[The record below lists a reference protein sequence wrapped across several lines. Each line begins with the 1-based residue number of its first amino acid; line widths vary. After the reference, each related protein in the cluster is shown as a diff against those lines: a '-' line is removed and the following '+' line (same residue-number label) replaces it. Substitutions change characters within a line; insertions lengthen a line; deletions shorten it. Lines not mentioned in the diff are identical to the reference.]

1 MSSGEPAHQPAGAI
15 GGSAEAAR
23 PTGWRLRRLTG
34 IILLVV
40 SLAGVGGFAS
50 FLRQVQSQTAPDI
63 ATVRADGVA
72 VLTGGRARL
81 EPAVALLRQV
91 DGARLLVSG
100 VNRNLSAETLR
111 RTLGVDESLFA
122 CCVDIDRQA
131 EDTIGNAEYTA
142 RWARE
147 HGFETLV
154 IVTNDYHMPRA
165 LLEMRRALPDVEI
178 MPYPV
183 VNRPASGR
191 PGTADFDRY
200 RVLGGEF
207 GKYLVALARPN

>member
-1 MSSGEPAHQPAGAI
+1 MSSGQRAHQRAGAI
-15 GGSAEAAR
+15 GGSAGAAR
-23 PTGWRLRRLTG
+23 RKRLRLGRLTG
-34 IILLVV
+34 VAVMVV
-40 SLAGVGGFAS
+40 AIAGVLGFGS

-81 EPAVALLRQV
+81 EPAVALLQQV

-100 VNRNLSAETLR
+100 VNRDLSAETLR

-147 HGFETLV
+147 HAFETLV

-178 MPYPV
+178 VPYPV
-183 VNRPASGR
+183 VNRPAAGR
-191 PGTADFDRY
+191 PGTAGFDRY
-200 RVLGGEF
+200 RVLGGEY
-207 GKYLVALARPN
+207 GKYLIALARPI